1 MCISRSPSYWKIR
14 LIGATHCKGGT
25 AGRGHQGCGIGV
37 ASVGVIMWGSIIS
50 EWASL
55 LLRWLH
61 VVAAIAWIGSSFY
74 FIALD
79 LSLRQ
84 SDLPDGVQG
93 EAWQVHGGEFYR
105 PNKYLGA
112 TPH

>member
-1 MCISRSPSYWKIR
+1 MGRGPSYWKMR
-14 LIGATHCKGGT
+14 LIGATDCRGT
-25 AGRGHQGCGIGV
+25 AAGCGHQGCGTGV
-37 ASVGVIMWGSIIS
+37 AIDGVIMWGSIIS

-79 LSLRQ
+79 LSLKPK
-84 SDLPDGVQG
+84 SDLPD
-93 EAWQVHGGEFYR
+93 
-105 PNKYLGA
+105 
-112 TPH
+112 

>member
-1 MCISRSPSYWKIR
+1 
-14 LIGATHCKGGT
+14 
-25 AGRGHQGCGIGV
+25 
-37 ASVGVIMWGSIIS
+37 MWGSVIS

-79 LSLRQ
+79 LSLR
-84 SDLPDGVQG
+84 PD
-93 EAWQVHGGEFYR
+93 ATCLMACR
-105 PNKYLGA
+105 ARLGRSMA
-112 TPH
+112 AASTES